1 LIRTRR
7 HRIALTIV
15 ALLVAGCG
23 APTPTP
29 QPTTAGQPSPPPSV
43 PPGPSGSA
51 SSSLPGGSLAASI
64 SPTGVAADPTL
75 LDLVPAAAAG
85 ATLTYDPATTASV
98 ATDPSLARDV
108 SYLATGLARPA
119 NAAPDDPN
127 IAIVN
132 AVRVRDP
139 GSASDAWFRDWRDTY
154 DKAACAQAGGL
165 ARNAQFDVDG
175 LVVFVGACANG
186 AFTYHVRIGDG
197 AIVLSITS
205 IGPADLGRQIVQR
218 LHR

>member
-1 LIRTRR
+1 
-7 HRIALTIV
+7 
-15 ALLVAGCG
+15 
-23 APTPTP
+23 
-29 QPTTAGQPSPPPSV
+29 
-43 PPGPSGSA
+43 
-51 SSSLPGGSLAASI
+51 
-64 SPTGVAADPTL
+64 VAADPTL

-98 ATDPSLARDV
+98 AADPSLARDI

-139 GSASDAWFRDWRDTY
+139 GSANDAWFRDWRDTY
-154 DKAACAQAGGL
+154 DKAACAQAGGV

-205 IGPADLGRQIVQR
+205 IGPFDLGRRIVQQ

>member
-1 LIRTRR
+1 
-7 HRIALTIV
+7 V
-15 ALLVAGCG
+15 AVIVAGCG
-23 APTPTP
+23 ALTPTP
-29 QPTTAGQPSPPPSV
+29 PPTSAGQPSPTSSV
-43 PPGPSGSA
+43 PTDSSSSA
-51 SSSLPGGSLAASI
+51 SSSPPGGSLAASVP
-64 SPTGVAADPTL
+64 PTGVAADPTL

-85 ATLTYDPATTASV
+85 ATLTYDPVTTASV
-98 ATDPSLARDV
+98 AADPTLARDV

-119 NAAPDDPN
+119 NATPDDPN

-139 GSASDAWFRDWRDTY
+139 GSANDTWFRDWRDTY

-165 ARNAQFDVDG
+165 ARNAQFDVDA

-186 AFTYHVRIGDG
+186 AFTYHVRIGGG

-205 IGPADLGRQIVQR
+205 IGPADLGRQIVER